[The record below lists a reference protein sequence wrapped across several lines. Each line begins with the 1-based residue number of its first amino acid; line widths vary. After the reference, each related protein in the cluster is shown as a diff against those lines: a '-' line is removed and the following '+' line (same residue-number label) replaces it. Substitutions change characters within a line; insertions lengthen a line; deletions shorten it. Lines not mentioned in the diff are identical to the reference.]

1 MASSPAPVEG
11 KWRRPIVP
19 ERQFT
24 VNPGKKKEN
33 EVFVCIKETG
43 DERDGR
49 SAHATCLFLFGFFF
63 FAIFSL
69 AAADGES

>member
-1 MASSPAPVEG
+1 M
-11 KWRRPIVP
+11 P